1 MFQFLLAERYFS
13 WLKGFVSYFYSD
25 NKNLYNKFEFLEN

>member
-1 MFQFLLAERYFS
+1 MFIMVDS
-13 WLKGFVSYFYSD
+13 KGFVSYFCNH